1 MRDCFVLS
9 MSDGVKLI
17 IINLPQLKSISQMP
31 HLRCKFYARSSL
43 ITYYHNLIWLLSW
56 KPNPSFFQCF
66 NHSPVDEYGFHRPD
80 DFDYSSYEEFMSSY
94 IRVLARRASRWDR
107 FLRGVNKVRKSRR
120 GKKNIVWKTTIYL
133 FIIFLILKS
142 SSLKYKSNKNKEIQI
157 EKQLT

>member
-17 IINLPQLKSISQMP
+17 IINLPQLKSISQML
-31 HLRCKFYARSSL
+31 HLGCKFYARSSL
-43 ITYYHNLIWLLSW
+43 ITYYHTLIWLLSW
-56 KPNPSFFQCF
+56 KPNQSFFQCF

-107 FLRGVNKVRKSRR
+107 FLRGAHKVRKSRR
-120 GKKNIVWKTTIYL
+120 GKRTLFEKQPLNFYL
-133 FIIFLILKS
+133 FIF
-142 SSLKYKSNKNKEIQI
+142 
-157 EKQLT
+157 